1 MGFKCCKCGMD
12 FGKDRKS
19 LLRHIESTKECK
31 VCYNLLNNS
40 LNNIFSNIEK
50 S

>member
-1 MGFKCCKCGMD
+1 MD
-12 FGKDRKS
+12 FGKDRNA
-19 LLRHIESTKECK
+19 LLRHIELSKECAI
-31 VCYNLLNNS
+31 CNNLLNNT